1 MKLTRE
7 QARNLSGGGNT
18 YFKLEPGQS
27 AMVRFLFNTLDDMV
41 PEACHSVKG
50 PNRQWPTDILCA
62 RESDESPLSD
72 CKYCAEGHNVVARYI
87 IPMYNED
94 AKEIQY
100 WVRSANFEK
109 KLAAHTEDFN
119 GKAPISGQVFKMVRT
134 GTGTQ
139 TDYELISQG
148 QNDGK
153 TVEQFGEIK
162 TNDELK
168 MLKPGNYEFPA
179 DDGQNNFG
187 GQQQF
192 GNQQFGQQQ
201 FGGQNNFGGQQFNS
215 TRRTTNMF

>member
-27 AMVRFLFNTLDDMV
+27 AMVRFLFNTLDDMI

-62 RESDESPLSD
+62 RESQDSPLSD

-100 WVRSANFEK
+100 WVRSGNFEK

-119 GKAPISGQVFKMVRT
+119 GKQPISGQIFKMVRT
-134 GTGTQ
+134 GTGTN

-148 QNDGK
+148 ANDGK

-162 TNDELK
+162 GNDELK

-179 DDGQNNFG
+179 DN
-187 GQQQF
+187 GQQQGGF
-192 GNQQFGQQQ
+192 GNQGGFGQQQ
-201 FGGQNNFGGQQFNS
+201 FGGNQGGFGGQQFNS